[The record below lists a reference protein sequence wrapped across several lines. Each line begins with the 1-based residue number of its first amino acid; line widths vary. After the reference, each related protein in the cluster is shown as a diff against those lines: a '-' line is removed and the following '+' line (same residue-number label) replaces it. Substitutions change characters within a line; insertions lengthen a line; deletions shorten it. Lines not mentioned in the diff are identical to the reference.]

1 LIAPEAAAPMSF
13 DAGEQEVSMSVTVR
27 WAWA

>member
-1 LIAPEAAAPMSF
+1 MIAAEAAAPMSF